1 MMYVLKLLQKIN
13 YETLEPVEF
22 MIRLTLPL
30 NKENRIKMIEMV
42 VR

>member
-1 MMYVLKLLQKIN
+1 MMYILKLLQKIN

-22 MIRLTLPL
+22 MIRLTLSL
-30 NKENRIKMIEMV
+30 NKENRIKMMEMV

>member
-1 MMYVLKLLQKIN
+1 MMYVLKFLQKIN

-22 MIRLTLPL
+22 MIRLTLSL
-30 NKENRIKMIEMV
+30 NKENRMKMIEIV

>member
-1 MMYVLKLLQKIN
+1 MMYVLKFLQKIN
-13 YETLEPVEF
+13 DETLEPVEF

-30 NKENRIKMIEMV
+30 NKENRIKMIEIV